1 MPDGNRSS
9 RTEPKRRIRWGRLV
23 LVVFAAVFVVG
34 AVKVGLIFK
43 EAFKTMPA
51 LGNPMAASEQQP
63 SAIYAQENGTWV
75 KITDVPG
82 STINRQTV
90 QLNQV
95 PTVVQHA
102 FVAIEDRN
110 FYTNNGIDL
119 RSIVRAAL
127 NDAEGHPLQGAS
139 TITQQLARNLYL
151 TQQRTLVRKV
161 QEAWLGLELS
171 RTYTKSQILDMYL
184 NIIYLGAGSYGVG
197 AAAETYFG
205 TSIQNVTLPEAALL
219 AGLPQDPNG
228 YNPLH
233 HPQAAEARRNTVL
246 AVMAK
251 LGYITQAQAKAAEAS
266 PITVTRQSTEA
277 PATTTTTNYPDPWYV
292 DEVISQLETTYHLS
306 SEQVLDG
313 GLKIYTAMDP
323 TIQNAAQNVVNN
335 LTTMSS
341 TAACNPGHPCQLPGI
356 WSLSVPPA
364 DQLQVA
370 LSMVNP
376 VNGNVVAIIGGREH
390 TAEMQ
395 LDLAV
400 QGEFQTGSA
409 MKPLVDY
416 IPALQDGYTA
426 GTTVDDLAKAYDMGP
441 GQPLY
446 VPTNYNNLYYGLTTF
461 TEGLR
466 RSVNVMAVKVL
477 EKVGVQNG
485 YENAIKMGLPLTKA
499 DDHLSLAL
507 GGTDGVDCCSTL
519 DMAAAY
525 AAIDNGGTRVTPR
538 FIEQVVAPDG
548 QVIINNPPQLTPD
561 VISPQVAYVMTQML
575 ETVDSP
581 EPYGYG
587 WDVNTGPLD
596 SNWGTGYDAQVHD
609 NVPGWEAAAKTGT
622 TNNGDGLWYVG
633 YTPLY
638 SEAVWVGY
646 EHPKTVM
653 GADNR
658 VGEGDIYAGPI
669 WKWVM
674 EDALAGQPV
683 VNFTEPPG
691 VMEAPIDIKSPSW
704 TVTMP
709 GPLTPAQY
717 IRESWFVDGTQP
729 TKVNPLWEQVEVDSN
744 NTNLL
749 WGVGCPYPPET
760 EVVLNR
766 PRVGM
771 SFADTMAQDTG
782 KSPASQFIPIDMSLA
797 PPTEYCGQAPPP
809 SSTSGTTASSVTGV
823 ASSVGSSSASSSAP
837 LNTLPCQSTWAVTI
851 DSNTAF
857 TPTSVCVPFGSK
869 ATLNIRS
876 TDGTS
881 YTLGLSGY
889 GTTTTVQS
897 NGVPSTLTFAADQSG
912 LFMLQDPSDPSL
924 TLQVIVQKE
933 ASSTSSRSNSGIFK
947 SIFG

>member
-1 MPDGNRSS
+1 MPTGA
-9 RTEPKRRIRWGRLV
+9 TEPPKRTGSGQRRRVHWGHVAL
-23 LVVFAAVFVVG
+23 LVVGVG
-34 AVKVGLIFK
+34 CIVGGLKVGWIFK
-43 EAFKTMPA
+43 DAFQSMPA
-51 LGNPMAASEQQP
+51 LGNPMEAAQKEA
-63 SAIYAQENGTWV
+63 SAIYAKENGTWV

-82 STINRQTV
+82 STVNRQTV
-90 QLNQV
+90 ALNDI

-110 FYTNNGIDL
+110 FYANDGIDL
-119 RSIVRAAL
+119 RSIVRAAI
-127 NDAEGHPLQGAS
+127 NDAEGRPLQGAS
-139 TITQQLARNLYL
+139 TITEQLARNLYL

-161 QEAWLGLELS
+161 KEAWLGLELA
-171 RTYTKSQILDMYL
+171 RMYTKNQILDMYL
-184 NIIYLGAGSYGVG
+184 NLIYLGSGSYGVG
-197 AAAETYFG
+197 AASETYFG

-219 AGLPQDPNG
+219 AGMTQDPNG
-228 YNPLH
+228 YNPFN
-233 HPQAAEARRNTVL
+233 HPKAAEARRNTVL

-251 LGYITQAQAKAAEAS
+251 LGYITQAQATAAESA
-266 PITVTRQSTEA
+266 PIALTNRPTTS
-277 PATTTTTNYPDPWYV
+277 ATTTSYPDPWYV
-292 DEVISQLETTYHLS
+292 DEVITQLETTFHLS

-323 TIQNAAQNVVNN
+323 RIQNAAQTVVNS
-335 LTTMSS
+335 LTTMSAG
-341 TAACNPGHPCQLPGI
+341 AACNPGRPCQLPGI
-356 WSLSVPPA
+356 WSLSVPSS

-370 LSMVNP
+370 LSMINP
-376 VNGNVVAIIGGREH
+376 LNGNVVAIIGGRQH
-390 TAEMQ
+390 TTELQ

-416 IPALQDGYTA
+416 IPALDDGYTA
-426 GTTVDDLAKAYDMGP
+426 GTTVDDVAKAYDMGP

-485 YENAIKMGLPLTKA
+485 YENAIKMGLPLAKA

-519 DMAAAY
+519 DMATAY

-538 FIEQVVAPDG
+538 FIEKVVAPDG
-548 QVIINNPPQLTPD
+548 RVLVNNPPQLTPD
-561 VISPQVAYVMTQML
+561 VVSPQVAYVMTKML

-596 SNWGTGYDAQVHD
+596 SNWGTGYDVQVD
-609 NVPGWEAAAKTGT
+609 DKVPGWPSAAKTGT

-646 EHPKTVM
+646 EQPKTVM

-658 VGEGDIYAGPI
+658 GGEGDIYAGPV

-674 EDALAGQPV
+674 EAALAGKSV
-683 VNFTEPPG
+683 VHFHEPPG
-691 VMEAPIDIKSPSW
+691 IVDANIDIKSPAW
-704 TVTMP
+704 TVTKP

-717 IRESWFVDGTQP
+717 IRESWFVAGTQP
-729 TKVNPLWEQVEVDSN
+729 TQINPLWEQVQVDSN
-744 NTNLL
+744 DPNLL

-760 EVVLNR
+760 KVFLNR
-766 PRVGM
+766 TPVGM
-771 SFADTMAQDTG
+771 SFADTMAKDTG
-782 KSPASQFIPIDMSLA
+782 KYPASQFIPIDMSLA
-797 PPTEYCGQAPPP
+797 PPTQYCGQPLPATSTTTVS
-809 SSTSGTTASSVTGV
+809 SSTAKAPAATASSWNIF
-823 ASSVGSSSASSSAP
+823 S
-837 LNTLPCQSTWAVTI
+837 CQSAWAVTVEP
-851 DSNTAF
+851 TADF
-857 TPTSVCVPFGSK
+857 NPTAICIPLGSE
-869 ATLNIRS
+869 ATIYVRS
-876 TDGTS
+876 TDGKA
-881 YTLGLSGY
+881 YTVGLSGY
-889 GTTTTVQS
+889 GVQATVPAS
-897 NGVPSTLTFAADQSG
+897 EVPAVLQFQANQAG
-912 LFMLQDPSDPSL
+912 NFVLQDESDPSL
-924 TLQVIVQKE
+924 SLEVTVLGK
-933 ASSTSSRSNSGIFK
+933 
-947 SIFG
+947 